1 MLRDL
6 RLNLIFFPQQGVRIW
21 VWRRILILQNLPV
34 STVVWGYRF
43 QYVPRTSLLWTD
55 CTTGTFC
62 ILYLYICTHHN
73 MESEI
78 TPCTHVPKGSFAL
91 YSFKSQKA
99 PLPEKVQTLCCSI
112 SDLTLKQVLLLY
124 KVSKSDS
131 AFCLRYKTKGCM
143 FSCLT
148 REYHYIG

>member
-1 MLRDL
+1 
-6 RLNLIFFPQQGVRIW
+6 
-21 VWRRILILQNLPV
+21 
-34 STVVWGYRF
+34 
-43 QYVPRTSLLWTD
+43 
-55 CTTGTFC
+55 
-62 ILYLYICTHHN
+62 

-148 REYHYIG
+148 REYHYIGLYTRQT